1 LTNVVFNQ
9 GTAPLS
15 TVLGSLAG
23 VSFSME
29 AGSGPIEVVGFD
41 NFKVTPAVPEPASWL
56 LGAVGL
62 MALGVSARKRQA

>member
-1 LTNVVFNQ
+1 
-9 GTAPLS
+9 
-15 TVLGSLAG
+15 VLGSLVG